1 MKRIYLGILLILSLL
16 ATSPLKAEKVGRDR
30 ALEAARTFFQYDRAR
45 SPRRVVLH
53 ELPFAP
59 QTKAAAD
66 PAFYVF
72 EREGGGFVIVAGD
85 DRCRPVLGYSFTRP
99 FVDPA
104 AMPES
109 LREWLDDYQEQVD
122 LIRNEDLPASPWKRR
137 PRRGREALSR
147 PTNSRRRSGDRA
159 SLSTIWLRWSTAN
172 VPSPVASRWP

>member
-1 MKRIYLGILLILSLL
+1 MPMKRVYLGILLILSLL
-16 ATSPLKAEKVGRDR
+16 ASTPLKAENVGRDR

-99 FVDPA
+99 FVDPS

-109 LREWLDDYQEQVD
+109 LRELPGTSGSDQE
-122 LIRNEDLPASPWKRR
+122 RR
-137 PRRGREALSR
+137 PSRNACSDAGLGFLGNADQGGDGRL
-147 PTNSRRRSGDRA
+147 
-159 SLSTIWLRWSTAN
+159 
-172 VPSPVASRWP
+172 